1 MFETILKSI
10 LGTVLVSFGIGL
22 PMLLSGGRALA
33 CGREGQ
39 AVTCRV
45 NQMGGGTLWRS
56 GTQII
61 DSEVYSHI
69 RQAKIATVNAQ
80 LTQRATST
88 IGTPEDVVKDVQLNR
103 LVLVSATGQYPI
115 QLSSGEGT
123 DLPANIAN
131 QINQLVKDPKAPAIS
146 VEVGAGPLLPRF
158 LGGGA
163 LLIGA
168 IVLVDTLPKG
178 RMKRR

>member
-61 DSEVYSHI
+61 DSEVYANI
-69 RQAKIATVNAQ
+69 RQAKTATVNAQ
-80 LTQRATST
+80 LTL
-88 IGTPEDVVKDVQLNR
+88 EDEVQDVKYNR
-103 LVLVSATGQYPI
+103 LILVSATGQYPI

-131 QINQLVKDPKAPAIS
+131 QINQLVKNPKAPPVSI
-146 VEVGAGPLLPRF
+146 EIGTGPLLPRF
-158 LGGGA
+158 FGGGA

>member
-1 MFETILKSI
+1 MFETILKTI
-10 LGTVLVSFGIGL
+10 LGAVLVSFGIGM
-22 PMLLSGGRALA
+22 PMLLSSGRELA
-33 CGREGQ
+33 CGREGK
-39 AVTCRV
+39 AVTCQV

-61 DSEVYSHI
+61 DSEVYPNI

-80 LTQRATST
+80 LTQRVKRT
-88 IGTPEDVVKDVQLNR
+88 INTPEDVVQDVQLNR
-103 LVLVSATGQYPI
+103 LVLVSATGQHPI
-115 QLSSGEGT
+115 QLGSGEGT

-131 QINQLVKDPKAPAIS
+131 QINQLVKDPKASAIS
-146 VEVGAGPLLPRF
+146 IEIAAGPLLPRF

-178 RMKRR
+178 WMKRH